1 MFVNNLQD
9 SPELDGC
16 EEALRIL
23 IYKGEALD
31 VSPVN
36 VYVAVSVFEIF
47 IPRYVEVATLE
58 VECQWHGHLHGEWH
72 RVSCFTHIE
81 GKSSVKVSP
90 GQEDA

>member
-1 MFVNNLQD
+1 MFVDNLQY

-16 EEALRIL
+16 KEALRIL
-23 IYKGEALD
+23 IYKGEALN
-31 VSPVN
+31 VSPVD

-47 IPRYVEVATLE
+47 IPIYVEGATLE
-58 VECQWHGHLHGEWH
+58 VECQWHRHLHGECIAS
-72 RVSCFTHIE
+72 VESLTIK